1 MSPVCAAFD
10 CDGTLI
16 RGDATRL
23 FLLQCRGTPGL
34 ALDLLWLSPQ
44 LLAWRFGRRSTAA
57 LKQAL
62 LDRVLQAT
70 PLARRQAVL
79 ARLEADLVRRLRPE
93 ALTRLRWH
101 QQHGHRCLIVTA
113 SPEPLIAPLARH
125 LGVELIATGC
135 SDLLQVGPVNP
146 LRLTT
151 PNCKGL
157 EKLRRLEQHLGV
169 QPGPEQLEAYG
180 DSRGDRELLQ
190 ASGRPHWRSFSAT
203 PVAYR
208 ETGIGRWL
216 LPAAAVALLLL
227 AGIALSRLD
236 PAARGQLAEA
246 GLRLLH
252 WLPML
257 YGLLALSYLGR
268 YLRWRLLLGSC
279 AIGSWSWPDALGW
292 FRGFALTATP
302 GKLGELARV
311 QHLHGDL
318 GYPRLPLLH
327 AFAAERL
334 CDITAV
340 LLLLA
345 MLLPG
350 ALPLGGLAP
359 WIVAAT
365 LICALALGLLWR
377 PLGQLQRRWR
387 QLLPQGALL
396 RACVPALLASLA
408 FWASEGLLLWLL
420 VRALDPPGIPATT
433 AIAITLLSGS
443 AGMASSLPGGL
454 GVNEATTMLLLS
466 QQGIPAAIALPAAV
480 IRRLITPWSIVAL
493 AAGVAVLPLP
503 VAAQGRRDSQP

>member
-1 MSPVCAAFD
+1 MTRIAAFD

-16 RGDATRL
+16 RGDATRR
-23 FLLQCRGTPGL
+23 FLLLLRGPLGL
-34 ALDLLWLSPQ
+34 AFDLCTLAPQ
-44 LLAWRFGRRSTAA
+44 LLAWRLGRCSTAQLKEAVLNRA
-57 LKQAL
+57 LQAAPHPRREAALRQLPAL
-62 LDRVLQAT
+62 LITQLR
-70 PLARRQAVL
+70 PQAV
-79 ARLEADLVRRLRPE
+79 V
-93 ALTRLRWH
+93 RLRWH
-101 QQHGHRCLIVTA
+101 QQQGHRCLIVSA
-113 SPEPLIAPLARH
+113 SPEPLIAPLALH

-135 SDLLQVGPVNP
+135 TDLLEVGPANP
-146 LRLTT
+146 LQLTT
-151 PNCKGL
+151 RNCKGP
-157 EKLRRLEQHLGV
+157 EKVLRLERHLGV
-169 QPGPEQLEAYG
+169 LPPAEQLEAYG
-180 DSRGDRELLQ
+180 DSQGDRELLQ

-216 LPAAAVALLLL
+216 LPAAAMGLLLL
-227 AGIALSRLD
+227 ACIGMSRLE
-236 PAARGQLAEA
+236 PAAREQLTEA

-252 WLPML
+252 WLPAL

-279 AIGSWSWPDALGW
+279 AIGSWSWADALGW

-345 MLLPG
+345 VLLPRS
-350 ALPLGGLAP
+350 LPLGGLSARILP
-359 WIVAAT
+359 AA
-365 LICALALGLLWR
+365 LLCGVLALGLLWR
-377 PLGQLQRRWR
+377 PLRGIGRRWR

-396 RACVPALLASLA
+396 RACAPALLASLA
-408 FWASEGLLLWLL
+408 FWAGEGLLLWLL
-420 VRALDPPGIPATT
+420 VRALSPAGIPATT

-466 QQGIPAAIALPAAV
+466 QQGIPAAIGLPAAV

-493 AAGVAVLPLP
+493 AAAVAVLPLP
-503 VAAQGRRDSQP
+503 AAAQGRRDSQP

>member
-1 MSPVCAAFD
+1 MKTVCAAFD

-23 FLLQCRGTPGL
+23 FLLQCRSPLAL
-34 ALDLLWLSPQ
+34 ALDLLQLSPE
-44 LLAWRFGRRSTAA
+44 LLAWICGRRCTSAV
-57 LKQAL
+57 KQAL
-62 LDRVLQAT
+62 LDQVLQAT
-70 PLARRQAVL
+70 PPARRRAVL
-79 ARLEADLVRRLRPE
+79 AQLGENLVHQLRPE
-93 ALTRLRWH
+93 ALARLRWH
-101 QQHGHRCLIVTA
+101 QRQGHRCLIVSA
-113 SPEPLIAPLARH
+113 APEPLVAPLAQH

-135 SDLLQVGPVNP
+135 SDPLLVASGQP

-151 PNCKGL
+151 PNCKGP

-169 QPGPEQLEAYG
+169 LPGPDQLEAYG

-190 ASGRPHWRSFSAT
+190 ASRSPHWRSFSAT

-208 ETGIGRWL
+208 ETGFGQWL
-216 LPAAAVALLLL
+216 LPAAAMALLLL
-227 AGIALSRLD
+227 AGFGLSRLA
-236 PAARGQLAEA
+236 PAAREQLAEA

-252 WLPML
+252 WLPAL
-257 YGLLALSYLGR
+257 YGLLALSYVGR
-268 YLRWRLLLGSC
+268 YLRWRLLLGAC
-279 AIGSWSWPDALGW
+279 AIGGWNWPDAMGW

-359 WIVAAT
+359 WILAAT
-365 LICALALGLLWR
+365 LIGALALGLLWR
-377 PLGQLQRRWR
+377 PLRQLQRRWR

-396 RACVPALLASLA
+396 RACAPALLASLA
-408 FWASEGLLLWLL
+408 FWTCEGLLLWLL
-420 VRALDPPGIPATT
+420 VRALAPAGIPATT
-433 AIAITLLSGS
+433 AIAITLLSGT

-454 GVNEATTMLLLS
+454 GVNEATTLLLLS

-493 AAGVAVLPLP
+493 AAAVAVLPLQ
-503 VAAQGRRDSQP
+503 VAAQGRRNSQP

>member
-1 MSPVCAAFD
+1 MTHIAAFD

-16 RGDATRL
+16 RGDATRR
-23 FLLQCRGTPGL
+23 FLLLLRGPLGL
-34 ALDLLWLSPQ
+34 ALDLCRLAPQ
-44 LLAWRFGRRSTAA
+44 LLAWLLRRCSTAQ
-57 LKQAL
+57 LKEAVL
-62 LDRVLQAT
+62 NRALQAA
-70 PLARRQAVL
+70 PLRR
-79 ARLEADLVRRLRPE
+79 REAALRQLPAMLVAQLRPE
-93 ALTRLRWH
+93 AVARLRWH
-101 QQHGHRCLIVTA
+101 QQHGHRCLIVSA

-135 SDLLQVGPVNP
+135 SDLLQVGPGRP

-151 PNCKGL
+151 HNCKGP
-157 EKLRRLEQHLGV
+157 EKLRRLEQHLGALLTE
-169 QPGPEQLEAYG
+169 EQLEAYG

-190 ASGRPHWRSFSAT
+190 ASRLPHWRSFSDT

-208 ETGIGRWL
+208 DTGVGQWL
-216 LPAAAVALLLL
+216 LPAAAAALLLL
-227 AGIALSRLD
+227 AGIGLSRLD
-236 PAARGQLAEA
+236 PSARGQLAAA
-246 GLRLLH
+246 GLRLLR
-252 WLPML
+252 WLPAL

-279 AIGSWSWPDALGW
+279 GIGGWSWPDALGW

-334 CDITAV
+334 CDIGAV

-345 MLLPG
+345 VLLPG
-350 ALPLGGLAP
+350 TLPLGGAAP
-359 WIVAAT
+359 WIVAAA
-365 LICALALGLLWR
+365 LIGALALGLLWR
-377 PLGQLQRRWR
+377 PLAPLRQRWR

-396 RACVPALLASLA
+396 RACAPALLASLA
-408 FWASEGLLLWLL
+408 FWACEGLLLWLL
-420 VRALDPPGIPATT
+420 VRALALVGIPATT

-443 AGMASSLPGGL
+443 AGMASSMPGGL

-493 AAGVAVLPLP
+493 AAAVAALPLP
-503 VAAQGRRDSQP
+503 AAAQGRRDSPL